1 MMNNEELKEFRL
13 MLGLTCQKA
22 GDLMYLTKQQIS
34 NIETGKNKQK
44 STMYLM
50 ELCYKNYLEDHKSE
64 LINVTIYI
72 LDWKSLNWL
81 FLFFFAKNTSCIMRR
96 K

>member
-13 MLGLTCQKA
+13 MLGLTCQEA

-50 ELCYKNYLEDHKSE
+50 ELCYKNYLKDHKSE
-64 LINVTIYI
+64 VKERINKRNNLYFR
-72 LDWKSLNWL
+72 LEES
-81 FLFFFAKNTSCIMRR
+81 
-96 K
+96 

>member
-13 MLGLTCQKA
+13 MLGLTCQEA

-44 STMYLM
+44 STIYLM
-50 ELCYKNYLEDHKSE
+50 ELCYKNYLKDHKSE
-64 LINVTIYI
+64 VKEQINKLNNLYYH
-72 LDWKSLNWL
+72 KS
-81 FLFFFAKNTSCIMRR
+81 TSLPRAIRAA
-96 K
+96 

>member
-13 MLGLTCQKA
+13 MLGLTCQEA

-34 NIETGKNKQK
+34 NIETGKSKQK

-50 ELCYKNYLEDHKSE
+50 ELCYKKYLEDHKSE
-64 LINVTIYI
+64 VYVGIDLANGDDMKGGIKCV
-72 LDWKSLNWL
+72 D
-81 FLFFFAKNTSCIMRR
+81 
-96 K
+96 

>member
-13 MLGLTCQKA
+13 ILGLTCNEA

-34 NIETGKNKQK
+34 NIENGKSKKK

-50 ELCYKNYLEDHKSE
+50 ELCYKKYLEDNKSE
-64 LINVTIYI
+64 VKERINKRNNLYSK
-72 LDWKSLNWL
+72 LEES
-81 FLFFFAKNTSCIMRR
+81 
-96 K
+96 

>member
-13 MLGLTCQKA
+13 MLGLTCQEA

-34 NIETGKNKQK
+34 NIETGKSKQK

-50 ELCYKNYLEDHKSE
+50 ELCYKKYLEDHKRELEE
-64 LINVTIYI
+64 LINNRIDLYFR
-72 LDWKSLNWL
+72 L
-81 FLFFFAKNTSCIMRR
+81 MEP
-96 K
+96 

>member
-13 MLGLTCQKA
+13 MLDLSCKEA

-34 NIETGKNKQK
+34 NIETGKSKQK

-50 ELCYKNYLEDHKSE
+50 ELCYKKYLEDNKSE
-64 LINVTIYI
+64 VKERINKRNNLYSK
-72 LDWKSLNWL
+72 LEES
-81 FLFFFAKNTSCIMRR
+81 
-96 K
+96 

>member
-13 MLGLTCQKA
+13 MLGLTCKEA

-34 NIETGKNKQK
+34 NIENCKSKQK

-50 ELCYKNYLEDHKSE
+50 ELCYKKYLEDNKNE
-64 LINVTIYI
+64 VKERINKRNNLYSR
-72 LDWKSLNWL
+72 LEES
-81 FLFFFAKNTSCIMRR
+81 
-96 K
+96 

>member
-13 MLGLTCQKA
+13 MLGLTCEEA
-22 GDLMYLTKQQIS
+22 GDLTYLTKQQIS
-34 NIETGKNKQK
+34 NVENGKSKKK

-64 LINVTIYI
+64 VKERINTRNNLYSK
-72 LDWKSLNWL
+72 LKES
-81 FLFFFAKNTSCIMRR
+81 
-96 K
+96 

>member
-13 MLGLTCQKA
+13 MLDLSCKKA

-34 NIETGKNKQK
+34 NIETGKSKQK

-50 ELCYKNYLEDHKSE
+50 ELCYKKYLEDNKSE
-64 LINVTIYI
+64 VKERINKRNNLYSK
-72 LDWKSLNWL
+72 LEES
-81 FLFFFAKNTSCIMRR
+81 
-96 K
+96 

>member
-34 NIETGKNKQK
+34 NIETGKSKKK

-50 ELCYKNYLEDHKSE
+50 ELCYKKYLEDNKNE
-64 LINVTIYI
+64 VKERINIRNNLYSK
-72 LDWKSLNWL
+72 LEES
-81 FLFFFAKNTSCIMRR
+81 
-96 K
+96 

>member
-13 MLGLTCQKA
+13 LLGLTRDAA
-22 GDLMYLTKQQIS
+22 GDLMYLTGTQIF
-34 NIETGKNKQK
+34 NIENGKSKKK

-64 LINVTIYI
+64 VKERIDRCNNLYFR
-72 LDWKSLNWL
+72 LEES
-81 FLFFFAKNTSCIMRR
+81 
-96 K
+96 

>member
-13 MLGLTCQKA
+13 MLGLTCKEA

-34 NIETGKNKQK
+34 NIETGKSKQK

-50 ELCYKNYLEDHKSE
+50 ELCYKKYLEDHRRTQKRSGRAW
-64 LINVTIYI
+64 LISGS
-72 LDWKSLNWL
+72 SLL
-81 FLFFFAKNTSCIMRR
+81 YFSRSKHSPL
-96 K
+96 